1 MAEADAKKDDQANTH
16 AVEVD
21 ANKLIRKNGVLG
33 FEKSSGFEDV
43 TNFDIAVEGY
53 VGDGGHVIGYFLL
66 LEIKVRDPQA
76 ASGDTPVSTQS
87 VKPLYEIL
95 IFFTVPVVRVPKHRA
110 NLTLETFG
118 TLICVLAAAKYYMY
132 RAT

>member
-1 MAEADAKKDDQANTH
+1 MEDAAARIGDQGNTH

-53 VGDGGHVIGYFLL
+53 VGDGGHVIGYFLS
-66 LEIKVRDPQA
+66 LEINVRDPQA
-76 ASGDTPVSTQS
+76 ASENTPVNTQ
-87 VKPLYEIL
+87 
-95 IFFTVPVVRVPKHRA
+95 
-110 NLTLETFG
+110 
-118 TLICVLAAAKYYMY
+118 
-132 RAT
+132 

>member
-1 MAEADAKKDDQANTH
+1 MAEVATKNGDLANTH

-53 VGDGGHVIGYFLL
+53 VGDGGHVIGYFLS
-66 LEIKVRDPQA
+66 LEISVRDPQA
-76 ASGDTPVSTQS
+76 ASEDTPVSTQ
-87 VKPLYEIL
+87 
-95 IFFTVPVVRVPKHRA
+95 
-110 NLTLETFG
+110 
-118 TLICVLAAAKYYMY
+118 
-132 RAT
+132 

>member
-66 LEIKVRDPQA
+66 LMPFFC
-76 ASGDTPVSTQS
+76 S
-87 VKPLYEIL
+87 V
-95 IFFTVPVVRVPKHRA
+95 F
-110 NLTLETFG
+110 
-118 TLICVLAAAKYYMY
+118 
-132 RAT
+132 